1 MATGSKKKE
10 EQKGPK
16 PYEVIIG
23 ALLSI
28 ILGVLLAM
36 VYLVVQPVE
45 EVDELPAEA
54 LRDRRTVYFVEG
66 QTGSAADF
74 NWRPKVTSF
83 EAGAAGTIELVE
95 QELNQ
100 WVGSAFPNLEDTEAE
115 GLLTLVPRSVNF
127 RIQDGALQIAS
138 DMEVNVFGVGRE
150 VLAQIRGSIVQRDGR
165 YVFEADSMA
174 IGGFRMQHDAV
185 MDLILK
191 RLFAAFDPSEEVTES
206 WSRLA
211 RAEVRDDALILELP

>member
-1 MATGSKKKE
+1 MATGSRKKE

-23 ALLSI
+23 AVLSI
-28 ILGVLLAM
+28 FLGVLLAA

-54 LRDRRTVYFVEG
+54 DRDRRTVYFVEG
-66 QTGSAADF
+66 RTGSVADF

-83 EAGAAGTIELVE
+83 EAGASGMIELVE

-100 WVGSAFPNLEDTEAE
+100 WVGSAFPDLEDTEAE
-115 GLLTLVPRSVNF
+115 GFLTLIPRSVNF

-138 DMEVNVFGVGRE
+138 DIEVNVFGIGAE
-150 VLAQIRGSIVQRDGR
+150 LLAQTRGTFVQRNGR
-165 YVFEADSMA
+165 YVFEADSLA
-174 IGGFRMQHDAV
+174 LGGFRVPHDAV
-185 MDLILK
+185 MDLIL
-191 RLFAAFDPSEEVTES
+191 RQLFAALDPGEEVTES
-206 WSRLA
+206 WSRLT
-211 RAEVRDDALILELP
+211 RVEVRDDALILELP